1 MNEGGNKFAVRDLYC
16 NICGNGGRSGICIF
30 RAGIKYRKS
39 QAEAAIGS
47 AEKEAERI
55 IEAAKEEADSKKK
68 IALVEAKDEIHK
80 SRTELERRSRSAGT
94 SLPVRNAVSSRRK
107 KTLTRRM
114 TPLKRRTIS
123 SRKS

>member
-1 MNEGGNKFAVRDLYC
+1 MIYIAIFVATAAVA
-16 NICGNGGRSGICIF
+16 GFVFF

-80 SRTELERRSRSAGT
+80 SRRELE
-94 SLPVRNAVSSRRK
+94 K
-107 KTLTRRM
+107 EIK
-114 TPLKRRTIS
+114 
-123 SRKS
+123 